1 MRMVGKNL
9 VIQVNGQPTD
19 DVPEDEA
26 HRLTKPE
33 ESKPI
38 EQQPSPSSL
47 TPRVISSIDD
57 MPVDQFPMLN
67 RVLNAFRQFEH
78 RQRFAVAMNLNRE
91 VANDEL
97 IILNRHV
104 NVQLD
109 ACTSHSAC
117 LFIMEILEGAVMTVD
132 QRMSMLKACS
142 HQVAM
147 AHKFSLNT
155 RFCPTRGDSRVV
167 SFLNLYYDVNK
178 LEAFFDADDPPN
190 VEVIR
195 PLCIAGHRAIERAR
209 IFGPTFMEGVAHMA
223 IVVFEE
229 LERQLIVHET
239 ISVLRDRLYGE
250 LGEYLAQ
257 THQSVAAASIRLIR
271 LTSFVYENKTMTST
285 QNDVYSIADI
295 FLPLFRQRYWKFLES
310 EGVPANDPIPF
321 PTADFIR
328 QISESHTQQ

>member
-19 DVPEDEA
+19 DIPEDEA
-26 HRLTKPE
+26 HRSIKISASEPTDR
-33 ESKPI
+33 
-38 EQQPSPSSL
+38 QPSSSSL
-47 TPRVISSIDD
+47 TPIDPSSTDY
-57 MPVDQFPMLN
+57 MPVDRFPMLN

-97 IILNRHV
+97 IILNRH
-104 NVQLD
+104 LD

-117 LFIMEILEGAVMTVD
+117 MFIMEILEGAVLTID
-132 QRMSMLKACS
+132 QRVSMLKICS

-147 AHKFSLNT
+147 AHKFSLNS

-195 PLCIAGHRAIERAR
+195 PLCIAGHRAIEKAR
-209 IFGPTFMEGVAHMA
+209 IFGPTFIEGAAHMA

-239 ISVLRDRLYGE
+239 ISALRDRLYGE

-257 THQSVAAASIRLIR
+257 IHKSVAAASIRLIR

-310 EGVPANDPIPF
+310 GELPTNDPIPF

-328 QISESHTQQ
+328 QISESHTQR